1 MLTFSAS
8 SSVEVVAKCRVVKQA
23 SKQASSEWNGSQ
35 GYISGV
41 LFVDGG
47 FCVGNE
53 LSPAFKQ
60 VPALNIWQRAG
71 FRAWEWTRAWMH
83 AEQLRPSQA
92 HLTLGTAGGVLRQTT
107 HHSCKTLVRHGSHPA
122 RHATSFT
129 HSLVPYPTSAVSL
142 SIVASARLHHL
153 NLGCAAPMAYIYL
166 SLCIHSMAG
175 CQCRCIELSEP

>member
-8 SSVEVVAKCRVVKQA
+8 SSVVVECREASRQA
-23 SKQASSEWNGSQ
+23 GFAQVSSGCN

-129 HSLVPYPTSAVSL
+129 HSLVPNVRCQPLNCCVCTSS
-142 SIVASARLHHL
+142 
-153 NLGCAAPMAYIYL
+153 P
-166 SLCIHSMAG
+166 
-175 CQCRCIELSEP
+175 SEPWLRSSNGIHLSVIVHSFHGWMPV

>member
-71 FRAWEWTRAWMH
+71 FRAWEWEWTRAWMH

-129 HSLVPYPTSAVSL
+129 HSLVPNVRCQPLNCCVCTSS
-142 SIVASARLHHL
+142 
-153 NLGCAAPMAYIYL
+153 P
-166 SLCIHSMAG
+166 
-175 CQCRCIELSEP
+175 SEPWLRSSNGIHLSVIVHSFHGWMPV